1 MSIPSNMQSLHFWQ
15 GVKEVEINK
24 NYGTNLEEVSLV
36 LSQLAT
42 VQDMLP
48 VLSVIPEV
56 GRQRKKKFLSFL
68 VFYLIVIQFWWF
80 LDPSHHAVR
89 ASHWTVGSFVIFY
102 F

>member
-15 GVKEVEINK
+15 GVKEVKINK
-24 NYGTNLEEVSLV
+24 NYGTNLEEGSLV

-56 GRQRKKKFLSFL
+56 GRQRKVSFFFLFL
-68 VFYLIVIQFWWF
+68 FWSSNLIVIQFWWF
-80 LDPSHHAVR
+80 LDP
-89 ASHWTVGSFVIFY
+89 
-102 F
+102 